1 MRERGGLTMT
11 IIKKEQLNKLISDDY
26 SVYNRTVI
34 TFKKNKIIF
43 DNNNNKIEIDTAEE
57 YKNKSIEIFSEYL
70 IKDLQ
75 TLGKLKIEVE
85 DKVFINGI
93 IY

>member
-1 MRERGGLTMT
+1 MNIEKFRITLNSVCILIVAIIAVISFSWSYPREEKDDGL
-11 IIKKEQLNKLISDDY
+11 Y
-26 SVYNRTVI
+26 
-34 TFKKNKIIF
+34 
-43 DNNNNKIEIDTAEE
+43 DTAEE

>member
-1 MRERGGLTMT
+1 MT
-11 IIKKEQLNKLISDDY
+11 IIKKEQLQKLISDDY

-85 DKVFINGI
+85 DKIFINGI

>member
-1 MRERGGLTMT
+1 MT
-11 IIKKEQLNKLISDDY
+11 IIKKEQLKELISDDY

-75 TLGKLKIEVE
+75 TLGKLKIE

>member
-1 MRERGGLTMT
+1 MT
-11 IIKKEQLNKLISDDY
+11 IIKKEQLKELISDDY

>member
-1 MRERGGLTMT
+1 MT
-11 IIKKEQLNKLISDDY
+11 IIKKEQLQKLISDDY

-43 DNNNNKIEIDTAEE
+43 DNNNNKIEIDTAEK

>member
-1 MRERGGLTMT
+1 MT
-11 IIKKEQLNKLISDDY
+11 IIKKEQLQKLISDDY

-85 DKVFINGI
+85 DKIFINGI
-93 IY
+93 IYWFNKAV

>member
-1 MRERGGLTMT
+1 MT
-11 IIKKEQLNKLISDDY
+11 IKKEQLQKLISDDY
-26 SVYNRTVI
+26 SVYNITVI

-43 DNNNNKIEIDTAEE
+43 DNNNNKIEIDTVEE

>member
-1 MRERGGLTMT
+1 MT
-11 IIKKEQLNKLISDDY
+11 IIKKEQLNKLISKDY
-26 SVYNRTVI
+26 TVNNMTTI
-34 TFKKNKIIF
+34 IFNKNCIIFKNSIIKEDIKINTVETFKNKTI
-43 DNNNNKIEIDTAEE
+43 KV
-57 YKNKSIEIFSEYL
+57 FSEYL

>member
-1 MRERGGLTMT
+1 MT

>member
-1 MRERGGLTMT
+1 MT
-11 IIKKEQLNKLISDDY
+11 IIKKEQLQKLISDDY